1 MTRQEAVAAASP
13 DPSDNIGADQPLLAI
28 GLLLGANFVF
38 TAMDGFAKGL
48 AGAGMAAEQIIL
60 LRYSLVT
67 VLLLPAVLRNWR
79 MRPWRTD
86 RPVAHVLRGVL
97 LIASATLFVHAMTHL
112 PLETATAI
120 GFVSPLYVT
129 ALSIPFLGEKVGIR
143 RWSAVGAGFV
153 GVMIILRPGSDM
165 FQPAMLIPLVSSLCW
180 AGGLIIT
187 RQMRGTE
194 RPLTILIWSTAAGLV
209 AIAPLGIADWQ
220 PPTLRDW
227 AFLVA
232 IAACHV
238 AGQYL
243 TIRAFMLASA
253 SLIAPFSY
261 STLLWAMLIGV
272 FAFGSFPDA
281 PTLAGAGLLVAA
293 GVYVWH
299 RERKVTGMPTN
310 PGGSIAEVAA
320 TEAPDEAADEAATDA
335 AVETKAEPKR
345 Q

>member
-1 MTRQEAVAAASP
+1 MADRPAAPAAAPVSASDTAGP
-13 DPSDNIGADQPLLAI
+13 DRPVLAI

-48 AGAGMAAEQIIL
+48 AGTGMSAEQIIL
-60 LRYSLVT
+60 LRYTLVT
-67 VLLLPAVLRNWR
+67 VLLVPAVLRHWGG
-79 MRPWRTD
+79 RPWRTG
-86 RPVAHVLRGVL
+86 RPGAHILRGVL
-97 LIASATLFVHAMTHL
+97 LIGSATLFVHAMTHL

-143 RWSAVGAGFV
+143 RWSAVGAGFI
-153 GVMIILRPGSDM
+153 GVMLILQPGTAA
-165 FQPAMLIPLVSSLCW
+165 FQPAMLIPLLSSLCW

-194 RPLTILIWSTAAGLV
+194 RPLTILIWSTGAGLL
-209 AIAPLGIADWQ
+209 AIAPLGLADWQ
-220 PPTLRDW
+220 TPSLRDW

-261 STLLWAMLIGV
+261 STLLWAMLIGM
-272 FAFGSFPDA
+272 FAFGSYPDA

-299 RERKVTGMPTN
+299 RERRVTGKPTN
-310 PGGSIAEVAA
+310 PGGSIAEAA
-320 TEAPDEAADEAATDA
+320 AAELETAGAEAGGR
-335 AVETKAEPKR
+335 EPEER
-345 Q
+345 

>member
-1 MTRQEAVAAASP
+1 MARQEAVPTADP
-13 DPSDNIGADQPLLAI
+13 DPSGNAGVDQPLLAI

-48 AGAGMAAEQIIL
+48 AGSGMAAEQIIL
-60 LRYSLVT
+60 LRYALVT
-67 VLLLPAVLRNWR
+67 VLLLPAVLRHWPA
-79 MRPWRTD
+79 RPWRTG

-97 LIASATLFVHAMTHL
+97 LIGSATLFVHAMTHL

-153 GVMIILRPGSDM
+153 GVMLILRPGTDV
-165 FQPAMLIPLVSSLCW
+165 FQPAMLIPLLSSLCW

-209 AIAPLGIADWQ
+209 AIAPLGIVDWQ

-227 AFLVA
+227 AFFVA

-261 STLLWAMLIGV
+261 STLLWAILIGM
-272 FAFGSFPDA
+272 FAFGSYPDA
-281 PTLAGAGLLVAA
+281 ATLAGAGLLVAA

-299 RERKVTGMPTN
+299 RERQVTGKPTN

-320 TEAPDEAADEAATDA
+320 AEAEAEAVTEAKADG
-335 AVETKAEPKR
+335 R
-345 Q
+345 

>member
-1 MTRQEAVAAASP
+1 MDTRPAVPTVAPPASDTAA
-13 DPSDNIGADQPLLAI
+13 DRPLLAI

-60 LRYSLVT
+60 LRYALVT
-67 VLLLPAVLRNWR
+67 ALLLPAVLRHWGG
-79 MRPWRTD
+79 RPWRTG
-86 RPVAHVLRGVL
+86 RPVAHVVRGVL
-97 LIASATLFVHAMTHL
+97 LIGSATLFVHAMTHL

-129 ALSIPFLGEKVGIR
+129 ALSIPFLGEKVGVR
-143 RWSAVGAGFV
+143 RWAAVGAGFL
-153 GVMIILRPGSDM
+153 GVLMILRPGSDE
-165 FQPAMLIPLVSSLCW
+165 FQLAMLIPLVSSLCW
-180 AGGLIIT
+180 AVGLIIT

-194 RPLTILIWSTAAGLV
+194 RPLTILIWSTAAGLA

-220 PPTLRDW
+220 TPTPRDW
-227 AFLVA
+227 AFLTA

-261 STLLWAMLIGV
+261 STLLWAMLIGA
-272 FAFGSFPDA
+272 FAFGSYPDTA
-281 PTLAGAGLLVAA
+281 TLAGAGLLVAA
-293 GVYVWH
+293 GIYVWH
-299 RERKVTGMPTN
+299 RERQVTGKPTN

-320 TEAPDEAADEAATDA
+320 AEVEAAEVEAAEVEDEA
-335 AVETKAEPKR
+335 EPR
-345 Q
+345 

>member
-1 MTRQEAVAAASP
+1 MASRPAAATAAPPASDLAPAEPASTDFNSP
-13 DPSDNIGADQPLLAI
+13 DRPLLAI

-48 AGAGMAAEQIIL
+48 AGTGMAAEQIIL
-60 LRYSLVT
+60 IRYLLVT
-67 VLLLPAVLRNWR
+67 ALLVPAVLRHWR
-79 MRPWRTD
+79 GRPWRTG
-86 RPVAHVLRGVL
+86 RPVAHVVRGVL
-97 LIASATLFVHAMTHL
+97 LIGSATLFVHAMTHL

-143 RWSAVGAGFV
+143 RWAAVGAGFL
-153 GVMIILRPGSDM
+153 GVMLILRPGTDV

-194 RPLTILIWSTAAGLV
+194 KPLTILIWSTAAGLV
-209 AIAPLGIADWQ
+209 AIAPLGLADWR
-220 PPTLRDW
+220 PPTVRDW
-227 AFLVA
+227 GFFAA

-261 STLLWAMLIGV
+261 STLLWAMLIGA

-281 PTLAGAGLLVAA
+281 ATLIGAGVLVAA

-299 RERKVTGMPTN
+299 RERQITGMPTN
-310 PGGSIAEVAA
+310 PGGSIAEVA
-320 TEAPDEAADEAATDA
+320 EAEAE
-335 AVETKAEPKR
+335 KS
-345 Q
+345 

>member
-1 MTRQEAVAAASP
+1 MASQTAAPAAAPAADTAPP
-13 DPSDNIGADQPLLAI
+13 DRPLLAI

-48 AGAGMAAEQIIL
+48 AGTGMAAEQIIL
-60 LRYSLVT
+60 IRYLLVT
-67 VLLLPAVLRNWR
+67 ALLVPAVLRHWGA
-79 MRPWRTD
+79 RPWRTG
-86 RPVAHVLRGVL
+86 RPVAHVVRGVL
-97 LIASATLFVHAMTHL
+97 LIGSATLFVHAMTHL

-143 RWSAVGAGFV
+143 RWAAVGAGFL
-153 GVMIILRPGSDM
+153 GVLLILRPGTDV

-194 RPLTILIWSTAAGLV
+194 KPLTILIWSTAAGLV
-209 AIAPLGIADWQ
+209 AIAPLGLADWRT
-220 PPTLRDW
+220 PTVRDW
-227 AFLVA
+227 GFFAA

-261 STLLWAMLIGV
+261 STLLWAMLIGA

-281 PTLAGAGLLVAA
+281 ATLIGAGVLVAA

-299 RERKVTGMPTN
+299 RERQVTGKPTN
-310 PGGSIAEVAA
+310 PGGSIAEVA
-320 TEAPDEAADEAATDA
+320 EAEAGN
-335 AVETKAEPKR
+335 P
-345 Q
+345 